1 MSVRVKIDHDKV
13 MKRVDKAK
21 WKTILA
27 LKSQIAKDTNA
38 NVPKRDSF
46 LRNSVFRSTSKK
58 DNFLKWGGFAVLY
71 AHFQWKGKVMVGKK
85 SGSPWAKR
93 GETKIY
99 TSRNL
104 SYGTG
109 RSDWFE
115 VTKKVKDSS
124 WIRFA
129 KRVFR
134 KEF

>member
-58 DNFLKWGGFAVLY
+58 DNFLKWGRFCSLVCP
-71 AHFQWKGKVMVGKK
+71 FPMERKGHGRKK
-85 SGSPWAKR
+85 
-93 GETKIY
+93 
-99 TSRNL
+99 
-104 SYGTG
+104 
-109 RSDWFE
+109 
-115 VTKKVKDSS
+115 
-124 WIRFA
+124 IR
-129 KRVFR
+129 
-134 KEF
+134 

>member
-99 TSRNL
+99 TSRRP
-104 SYGTG
+104 G
-109 RSDWFE
+109 D
-115 VTKKVKDSS
+115 
-124 WIRFA
+124 
-129 KRVFR
+129 KR
-134 KEF
+134 KIHIGCI